1 MMNPHFFNKGFIVSA
16 LSSDSGK
23 TLITAALINLLQK
36 KGYKIGSFKV
46 GPDYIDPM
54 FHQKITQDI
63 CFNIDLWG
71 MPQTRVHAT
80 VRYLLDHNDWV
91 VGEGVMGLFD
101 GSQSVG
107 FCTADIATLMNLP
120 IILIVNCHRLA
131 ETIFPIIQGMVN
143 SQKQFKV
150 AGIILNQVGS
160 KRHAEILSKSL
171 QKIEVPILGYLP
183 RLNDLVLHHRHLG
196 LHQPIDIQHFQEK
209 FDLISNLV
217 AQYLDIDRLINII
230 EKNSAVKN
238 PSPQPLSFPKIS
250 LPVLGQRIAVA
261 FDKAFSFVYPVL
273 LESWRLAGAEIFLF
287 SPLGHQQPP
296 SHVDAV
302 YLPGGYPELY
312 LKEISQN
319 RGFLNALKNLSDDSS
334 TVIYGECGGF
344 MVMGQNIE
352 DESGNLWPMAGL
364 FDLTTSMQH
373 KKLVLGYRRVQT
385 LQKTILGPAGSHYR
399 GHEFHYAKL
408 TSVSSDQQ
416 LYRVL
421 DNQAGQLGLAG
432 LQRKKTIGSFI
443 HLIDKE

>member
-1 MMNPHFFNKGFIVSA
+1 MNPHFFNKGFIVSA

-143 SQKQFKV
+143 SQKQFKM

-196 LHQPIDIQHFQEK
+196 LHQPIDIHCFQEK

-217 AQYLDIDRLINII
+217 AQYLDVDRLINII

-238 PSPQPLSFPKIS
+238 PSLLPLSFPKIS

-261 FDKAFSFVYPVL
+261 FDEAFSFVYPVL

-287 SPLGHQQPP
+287 SPLAHQQPP

-319 RGFLNALKNLSDDSS
+319 RGFLNALKNLSEDSS

-364 FDLTTSMQH
+364 FDLVTSMQH
-373 KKLVLGYRRVQT
+373 KKLVLGYRQVQT

-399 GHEFHYAKL
+399 GHEFHYAKS
-408 TSVSSDQQ
+408 TNTSSDQH
-416 LYRVL
+416 LYKVL

-432 LQRKKTIGSFI
+432 LQRKKTMGSFI